1 MLPTSSRRP
10 FAEPP
15 TPSIGT
21 ACARSIKSLVSR
33 HAGFVGSVVAVKTD
47 VPNVILTYDD
57 GPDPR
62 GTVEI
67 LEALAARKATATF
80 FVLLTRARRY
90 GSLLHEIAAGGH
102 EIALHGMDHTRLT
115 SLPHAEV
122 KLRTAAAKAELEDL
136 TGGGIKWM
144 RPPYGAQ
151 SISTWHSI
159 KASGLDPV
167 MWGRTTWDSRNTSQR
182 ERVTKAIAGVRPGAI
197 LLAHDGFAGKN
208 DGVDDGPEPSID
220 RGELTGLVLDELKA
234 AGLSGCSLGHSL
246 FDGTLVR
253 AAWFTRRVG

>member
-1 MLPTSSRRP
+1 
-10 FAEPP
+10 
-15 TPSIGT
+15 
-21 ACARSIKSLVSR
+21 
-33 HAGFVGSVVAVKTD
+33 VVAVKTD
-47 VPNVILTYDD
+47 APNVILTYDD

-80 FVLLTRARRY
+80 FVLLTRARLHS
-90 GSLLHEIAAGGH
+90 SLLHEIAAGGH

-115 SLPHAEV
+115 SLPNAEV
-122 KLRTAAAKAELEDL
+122 RLRTAAAKAELEDL
-136 TGGGIKWM
+136 TGGRIKWM

-151 SISTWHSI
+151 SMGTWHAI

-167 MWGRTTWDSRNTSQR
+167 MWSRTTWDSRDLPQR
-182 ERVTKAIAGVRPGAI
+182 ERVSKAVAGAKRGAI
-197 LLAHDGFAGKN
+197 MLAHDGFAAEI
-208 DGVDDGPEPSID
+208 DGVNDGPEPSLD
-220 RGELTGLVLDELKA
+220 RGELTGLVLDELNA

-246 FDGTLVR
+246 LDGTPVR